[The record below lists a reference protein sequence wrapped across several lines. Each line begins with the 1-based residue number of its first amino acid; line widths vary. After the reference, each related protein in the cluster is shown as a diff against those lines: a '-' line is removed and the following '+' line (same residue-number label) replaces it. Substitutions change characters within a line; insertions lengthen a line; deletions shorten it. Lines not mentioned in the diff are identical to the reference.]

1 MSDTGYLLPG
11 TLLEWRVSIMRK
23 LRISAISFLN
33 TAPLMWDF
41 EQGLPPVTGNAN
53 AGVNVFP
60 QGVGSHVSGTPL
72 AGDFEVEYTIP
83 SHCADLLR
91 AGEADIG
98 IIPAATYASI
108 PDLAIVPDVA
118 IAAKGPVRSILLI
131 SKVPREQIRTLA
143 ADISSRT
150 SVALTR
156 VLFHH
161 WCKRAPEFVPAE
173 PHLESMLARCDAAL
187 LIGDPA
193 LRVDRSRHHTWDLA
207 EEWQQWTGKPF
218 VFAFWAVRRAA
229 LAETR
234 PELDIAAV
242 FQSSRDHGVEPKHL
256 SFIAETWSSHVGVSP
271 AEICDYLTRH
281 IYFWLDDECR
291 AGLELFFHYAA
302 ECVAIPP
309 PPPLRFLETARFLLP
324 KI

>member
-1 MSDTGYLLPG
+1 
-11 TLLEWRVSIMRK
+11 MRK

-41 EQGLPPVTGNAN
+41 ERGIPPVVDATKPGAN
-53 AGVNVFP
+53 AFP
-60 QGVGSHVSGTPL
+60 QGGRSHVSNTPL

-108 PDLAIVPDVA
+108 PDLVIVPDVA

-143 ADISSRT
+143 ADTSSRT
-150 SVALTR
+150 SAALTR

-161 WCKRAPEFVPAE
+161 WRGQAPEFVPAE
-173 PHLESMLARCDAAL
+173 PQLESMLARCDAAL

-193 LRVDRSRHHTWDLA
+193 LRVDRSRYQTWDLA

-218 VFAFWAVRRAA
+218 VFAFWAVRWVA
-229 LAETR
+229 LGETR
-234 PELDIAAV
+234 PGLDVAAT
-242 FQSSRDHGVEPKHL
+242 FQSSRDHGVESKHI
-256 SFIAETWSSHVGVSP
+256 SAIAQNWSTHVGVSP
-271 AEICDYLTRH
+271 AEICNYLTRH

-291 AGLELFFHYAA
+291 TGLELFFRYAA
-302 ECVAIPP
+302 ECGAIAP
-309 PPPLRFLETARFLLP
+309 PPPLRFIPTLKDPGR
-324 KI
+324 